1 MKLLGNVF
9 WIVFGGLILSILWF
23 AVAIICF
30 ITIIGIPIGIQC
42 LKFSGFVLYPFGR
55 SVEYSGKIS
64 RFLVNILWIV
74 FFGWELA
81 IVSICVGLFWCLTII
96 GIPFGIQSFK
106 FAQLAIMPFGASVVT
121 T

>member
-1 MKLLGNVF
+1 MKLLGNAF

-96 GIPFGIQSFK
+96 GVTFGIQSFK